1 MIADV
6 LSNQTINP
14 GVTEFC
20 IRDNKLNIYL
30 GFITQSYFVVQKN
43 IRLNFTHY
51 VFMKIQNK

>member
-6 LSNQTINP
+6 LSNKTINP
-14 GVTEFC
+14 GVTEFY
-20 IRDNKLNIYL
+20 IRGNKLNIYL